1 MGKKGKVG
9 RLKRKPAPRFWP
21 IHRKEAVWIVRPSP
35 GGHSLE
41 KCLPLALVLRD
52 FLEVSE
58 TRKEAKKIIAQG
70 KVFVDGKVRRKD
82 DFPVG
87 LMDVISMPE
96 LNKFYRILPSHKG
109 LFLNSISKEE
119 ASFKLFRVE
128 GRTLVKN
135 GNSQIALHDGSNILV
150 KAGDSESPSEVVYE
164 TFDTL
169 KLGLPEKEVLD
180 QLKTQKGNMAVITGG
195 KNIGKQGKIVEIE
208 KTEAKKRRNALV
220 VVEDEKGN
228 HYQTI
233 LDFVFSIGKAKPI
246 ISLPEEASVV

>member
-21 IHRKEAVWIVRPSP
+21 IHRKEAVWIVRPSSGP
-35 GGHSLE
+35 HSLE
-41 KCLPLALVLRD
+41 KCLPLSLVLRD
-52 FLEVSE
+52 ILKVAE
-58 TRKEAKKIIAQG
+58 TRKEAKKIISQG
-70 KVFVDGKVRRKD
+70 KVYVDGKVRLKD

-87 LMDVISMPE
+87 LMDVISMPS
-96 LNKFYRILPSHKG
+96 LNEFYRVLPSHKG
-109 LFLNSISKEE
+109 LFLNPISKEE
-119 ASFKLFRVE
+119 AIFKLLRVE
-128 GRTLVKN
+128 GKTIVEN
-135 GNSQIALHDGSNILV
+135 GISQVALHDGSNMLV
-150 KAGDSESPSEVVYE
+150 KLEDPESPSKVSFE

-180 QLKTQKGNMAVITGG
+180 QLKTKKGNMAVITGG

-220 VVEDEKGN
+220 VIEDAQGN

-233 LDFVFSIGKAKPI
+233 LDFVFSVGGANSL
-246 ISLPEEASVV
+246 ISLQEAAAAV